1 MSANP
6 YQAPET
12 FDIPQA
18 RITDAEAI
26 RETHLKTEASIKSIG
41 ILYWLAAIALVIT
54 SLPLITAAAAQSEEG
69 VTLLA
74 TGVGL
79 LLVGILQFV
88 VGFEIRK
95 LKSWT
100 RIAAGIMSGIG
111 LLAFPIG
118 TVINAYILFLLLGRK
133 GKMVFSA
140 PYQEI
145 MAATPHI
152 KYKTSKWVWMI
163 LIVAVL
169 FFGGMAI
176 FAAIQK

>member
-1 MSANP
+1 MNENP

-12 FDIPQA
+12 FDIPQVQ
-18 RITDAEAI
+18 ITDAVAI
-26 RETHLKTEASIKSIG
+26 REAHLKTEASIKSIG

-54 SLPLITAAAAQSEEG
+54 SLPIITTAHSEEG
-69 VTLLA
+69 ITVLA

-79 LLVGILQFV
+79 LIVGILQFV

-95 LKSWT
+95 LKSWA

-111 LLAFPIG
+111 LFGFPVG
-118 TVINAYILFLLLGRK
+118 TIINAYILFLLFGKK
-133 GKMVFSA
+133 GQMVFSA

-176 FAAIQK
+176 FAGILR